1 MLLSLKRC
9 LTHAIFPKKPYNVLR
24 DNAKNMIKGM
34 DEAVNEGLL
43 AQNALSDAVAI
54 GQKIVGHLQHSPLA
68 YLKLHDIQVD
78 IHKPVK
84 RLAQNL
90 PICWNS
96 TLYMM
101 RSLTE
106 QKQAIGVYG
115 TENKL
120 SDTLSVN

>member
-1 MLLSLKRC
+1 
-9 LTHAIFPKKPYNVLR
+9 
-24 DNAKNMIKGM
+24 M
-34 DEAVNEGLL
+34 DEAELPSLPSVAPTLQQAVTKGLL

-68 YLKLHDIQVD
+68 YLKLHDIQMD
-78 IHKPVK
+78 IYKPVK
-84 RLAQNL
+84 RLAQNV
-90 PICWNS
+90 PICWTS

-101 RSLTE
+101 RSLIE
-106 QKQAIGVYG
+106 QKHRVYG